1 MAQMNHKDIKQLLDT
16 LDESL
21 PPQVNFDTEAFWQQL
36 QPQIAP
42 KKQHPYWSYGIAASL
57 LLMLISAGIWVN
69 QKQPATPQLAAIPTP
84 TKSSTTPTKLKTSA
98 PAPHIVRL
106 ENSKKKN
113 LPTKPQKNAVAKVQE
128 DINLIATPL
137 AATSPIVESE
147 KAPIPTSDSNRVA
160 ATVENSPSTKVSSTN
175 PAKQRWKVVHA
186 NELQTDPMERIHEQ
200 ISTKKRHS
208 PSEYA
213 QQTHLF
219 TIKIK

>member
-1 MAQMNHKDIKQLLDT
+1 MAQMNDKNIKQLLDT

-21 PPQVNFDTEAFWQQL
+21 PPQVNFDTETFWQQL

-42 KKQHPYWSYGIAASL
+42 KKRTYWGYGIAASL
-57 LLMLISAGIWVN
+57 LLMLISVGIWVSQN
-69 QKQPATPQLAAIPTP
+69 PPTTVQLSATSTPPKPSNLQKSLKI
-84 TKSSTTPTKLKTSA
+84 SSEKPILVSKVK
-98 PAPHIVRL
+98 
-106 ENSKKKN
+106 SKKKHV
-113 LPTKPQKNAVAKVQE
+113 LPTPSVAKIQDE
-128 DINLIATPL
+128 TSTISTPL
-137 AATSPIVESE
+137 VPS
-147 KAPIPTSDSNRVA
+147 APILELEKTILPSPDSNRVA
-160 ATVENSPSTKVSSTN
+160 ATVENPPSTKVSSIN

>member
-1 MAQMNHKDIKQLLDT
+1 MAQMNDKNIKQLLET

-36 QPQIAP
+36 QPQITP
-42 KKQHPYWSYGIAASL
+42 KKRTYWGYGIAASL

-84 TKSSTTPTKLKTSA
+84 TKSSTTPTKFKTSA

-113 LPTKPQKNAVAKVQE
+113 LTTKPQKNAVAKVQE

-137 AATSPIVESE
+137 AAATSPVVEPE
-147 KAPIPTSDSNRVA
+147 KAPIPASDSNRVA
-160 ATVENSPSTKVSSTN
+160 ATVENPPSTKVSSTN